1 MSPIQDKPR
10 LPDTFSSLR
19 YVKGVGPKRAEAFEK
34 LGVSSI
40 HDLLFFFPRRYEDR
54 SQFTAIDK
62 VQVGESVSVCGEVV
76 QSKLKPIPRMPIL
89 EVAIGDETGVL
100 HAIWFNQRYLKDT
113 LRVGRKVIL
122 YGKIEFYKNRF
133 QMTSPEYE
141 LVEGEERTGGVHTG
155 IITPIY
161 PLTEG
166 LFQRSM
172 RATFREAVS
181 RYLDETVHEVYP
193 AAFRSEKNL
202 CGIREAVQE
211 MHFPSTFEA
220 LARAR
225 RRIVFDEFLIFQMVL
240 LDRFEKMAEKYRAH
254 RLQNG
259 QAVLQEFT
267 AKLPFTPTASQNQAM
282 QDLIADLSLERP
294 MNRLL
299 QGDVGSGKTVVAAFA
314 LLLAARNEMQGA
326 LLVPT
331 EILAEQHFR
340 SIKQLLEPV
349 GVRVGLLTAATE
361 TEKREKMLAE
371 LRQNKLSI
379 LVGTHAML
387 QPDVTFHSL
396 AVAVIDEQ
404 HKFGVQQRSRLLE
417 YPVRPHQLVMT
428 ATPIPR
434 TLALTIYGDLKI
446 SAMRELPAGRQPIQ
460 TYWITRSKQADV
472 LEHVRSKLDQGEQ
485 AYFVFPL
492 IEETEK
498 TDLKAAEKEFSH
510 LKNTVF
516 KGYKMGLVHGR
527 ISREEREWMMG
538 EFRQGKIH
546 ILVATS
552 VVEVG
557 VDHPNATLMVIEN
570 AERFGLA
577 QLHQLRGRIG
587 RGTKAS
593 ECYLFGEP
601 TTEEG
606 KRRLR
611 IMTKTQDGFVIA
623 EEDLKLRG
631 PGDFMGTRQSGE
643 PYFRVGHPLLD
654 ETVLL
659 EARETAR
666 LLKREK
672 KLDLSEWASF
682 KSYLEKMTVQY

>member
-1 MSPIQDKPR
+1 MSPVQDKPR
-10 LPDTFSSLR
+10 LPESFSSLR

-34 LGVSSI
+34 LGVRSL
-40 HDLLFFFPRRYEDR
+40 HDLLYFFPRRYEDR

-62 VQVGESVSVCGEVV
+62 VQAGETATVCGEILDMR
-76 QSKLKPIPRMPIL
+76 LKPIPRMPIL
-89 EVAIGDETGVL
+89 EATLGDETGAI
-100 HAIWFNQRYLKDT
+100 HAVWFNQRYLKDI
-113 LRVGRKVIL
+113 LRVGRKVIF
-122 YGKIEFYKNRF
+122 YGKVEFYKNRF

-141 LVEGEERTGGVHTG
+141 IIEGDEQTVHTG

-166 LFQRSM
+166 LYQRSM
-172 RATFREAVS
+172 RATFREALA
-181 RYLDETVHEVYP
+181 RTLDETIHDFYP
-193 AAFRSEKNL
+193 GSFRASKNL
-202 CGIREAVQE
+202 ADLREAVRE
-211 MHFPSTFEA
+211 MHFPENFES

-225 RRIVFDEFLIFQMVL
+225 RRIIFDEFLIFQMVL
-240 LDRFEKMAEKYRAH
+240 LERFEKATEKYRAH
-254 RLQNG
+254 VLKEG
-259 QAVLQEFT
+259 TAVMAGFV
-267 AKLPFTPTASQNQAM
+267 KSLPFTLTASQAQAM
-282 QDLIADLSLERP
+282 HDLIADLASERP

-299 QGDVGSGKTVVAAFA
+299 QGDVGSGKTVVAAFT
-314 LLLAARNEMQGA
+314 LLLAAKNKMQAA

-340 SIKQLLEPV
+340 SIQKLLQPF
-349 GVRVGLLTAATE
+349 GVTTALLTAATE
-361 TEKREKMLAE
+361 PEKRGKMLAE
-371 LRQNKLSI
+371 LKQNRLAV

-387 QPDVTFHSL
+387 QEDVTFHSL
-396 AVAVIDEQ
+396 SMAVIDEQ
-404 HKFGVQQRSRLLE
+404 HKFGVEQRTRLLE
-417 YPVRPHQLVMT
+417 YAVRPHQLVMT

-446 SAMRELPAGRQPIQ
+446 STMKELPAGRQPIK
-460 TYWITRSKQADV
+460 TYWITRTKQDEV
-472 LEHVRSKLDQGEQ
+472 LEHVRQKLAQGEQ

-498 TDLKAAEKEFSH
+498 IDLKAAEKEFKQ
-510 LKNTVF
+510 LKAGVF
-516 KGYKMGLVHGR
+516 KDYKMGLVHGR
-527 ISREEREWMMG
+527 IAREEREWMMR
-538 EFRQGKIH
+538 EFREGKIH

-557 VDHPNATLMVIEN
+557 VDHPNATIMVIEN

-587 RGTKAS
+587 RGAKAS
-593 ECYLFGEP
+593 ECFLFGEP

-606 KRRLR
+606 QRRLR
-611 IMTKTQDGFVIA
+611 IMTKTQDGFLIA

-654 ETVLL
+654 ENVLL
-659 EARETAR
+659 EAREAAR
-666 LLKREK
+666 WLKRDNRLET
-672 KLDLSEWASF
+672 SEWAAF
-682 KSYLEKMTVQY
+682 KSYLEKSVIAY